1 MMELNRWTPWSRQM
15 MSRDGNPVA
24 AGFTSPPATLRFAR
38 ACAVNFTRAVLD
50 MNLGFWPGLLVAAPD
65 PPGDGP
71 RSVIAKADADDR
83 TNADTAIDKDT
94 VFLRDLFFIF
104 SSIGSGMDT
113 NLLIHGKVEDG
124 TPGALGAG
132 SLRRKRWSLHI

>member
-1 MMELNRWTPWSRQM
+1 MT
-15 MSRDGNPVA
+15 SRDGSPVA

-38 ACAVNFTRAVLD
+38 ACAVNFTRTGLD

-71 RSVIAKADADDR
+71 RSMIAKADTVDR

-94 VFLRDLFFIF
+94 VLLRDLFFIF

-113 NLLIHGKVEDG
+113 IFLFHGK
-124 TPGALGAG
+124 AAG
-132 SLRRKRWSLHI
+132 RSLQSHWERARSAINAGPCISEAGEGQD